1 MNVRNVVFGNVIV
14 TEPKDVYLARVA
26 GVEGCA
32 SRTST

>member
-1 MNVRNVVFGNVIV
+1 MNARNVVLGNVIV
-14 TEPKDVYLARVA
+14 TELKDAYLARVA